1 MFKNNILR
9 AFLACLLLTGSLLA
23 HAFETV
29 EVANGV
35 YALVGDLGQR
45 SPVNLGH
52 NITSGFIVTDAGVVV
67 IDTGGSLA
75 NAQAIHAA
83 IRKVTAKPVIY
94 AVNTGGQDHRW
105 FGNDYFKRQGASIV
119 AAEAA
124 VRDMRERGVNQA
136 EATQSLLKEKFDG
149 TRLVYPD
156 ITFAQRHTLPVE
168 GEKIELIYT
177 GGAHTIGDIFVSLP
191 QRSIVFA
198 GDTVFADRLLGIM
211 PGSALRWIKSL
222 EFLRDELKP
231 RVVVPGH
238 GRVTGLGQAL
248 RDSYDYLVFLRGTV
262 TRRFAEGAFD
272 PVEASQNLD
281 QSRFAYLQNYD
292 DLSFRSRN
300 ALAVAEEIF
309 QAQQK

>member
-1 MFKNNILR
+1 MIKNMALR
-9 AFLACLLLTGSLLA
+9 SFLACLLLTGSVLA

-29 EVANGV
+29 RVTDNV

-45 SPVNLGH
+45 SPANLGH

-67 IDTGGSLA
+67 IGTGGSLA
-75 NAQAIHAA
+75 DARAIHAA
-83 IRKVTAKPVIY
+83 IRKVTTKPVIY

-105 FGNDYFKRQGASIV
+105 FGNDYFRRQGAGIV

-124 VRDMRERGVNQA
+124 ARDMRERGAGQA

-149 TRLVYPD
+149 TRLAYPD
-156 ITFAQRHTLPVE
+156 ITFAQRHTLPVK

-177 GGAHTIGDIFVSLP
+177 GGAHTIGDIFVWLP
-191 QRSIVFA
+191 QRAIVFT
-198 GDTVFADRLLGIM
+198 GDAVFVDRLLGIM
-211 PGSALRWIKSL
+211 PGSAQRWIRSL
-222 EFLRDELKP
+222 EFLRDELRP

-238 GRVTGLGQAL
+238 GRVTDLPQAM
-248 RDSYDYLVFLRGTV
+248 RDSYDYLVFLRRAV

-309 QAQQK
+309 QMQQK

>member
-1 MFKNNILR
+1 M
-9 AFLACLLLTGSLLA
+9 LLA
-23 HAFETV
+23 AHVAANAFETV
-29 EVANGV
+29 QVAKGV
-35 YALVGDLGQR
+35 YALVGELGQR
-45 SPVNLGH
+45 SPGNLGH
-52 NITSGFIVTDAGVVV
+52 NMTSGFIVTAEGVIV

-83 IRKVTAKPVIY
+83 IRQVTTKSVIY

-105 FGNDYFKRQGASIV
+105 LGNDYFRRQGARIV

-124 VRDMRERGVNQA
+124 ERDMRERGLNQA
-136 EATQSLLKEKFDG
+136 EAARSLLKEKFDG

-156 ITFAQRHTLPVE
+156 TTFSDRYTLPITS
-168 GEKIELIYT
+168 EKIELLYT
-177 GGAHTIGDIFVSLP
+177 GGAHTIGDVLVWLP
-191 QRSIVFA
+191 ERSIVFA
-198 GDTVFADRLLGIM
+198 GDTVFVDRLLGIM
-211 PGSALRWIKSL
+211 PGSMQRWTRSL

-238 GRVTGLGQAL
+238 GRVTDLDKTL
-248 RDSYDYLVFLRGTV
+248 RDSYDYLMFLRGTV
-262 TRRFAEGAFD
+262 ARRFAEGAFD

-292 DLSFRSRN
+292 DLAFRSRN

-309 QAQQK
+309 LQPK